1 MNDRLSRDQI
11 LTIPNLLSFL
21 RIGLAIVFCVLF
33 DSSKTMA
40 DNWPAFVVLG
50 LNALSDFLDGKL
62 ARALDQVSELG
73 KVLDPVADYLT
84 KFALILCF
92 VEKYHG
98 VVGLLLLFLARVFI
112 VAYAGWKTVRLV
124 GQNDG
129 AILIGKLDTAVF
141 YAVMLALVVFPHM
154 PRPLAYTL
162 VCVSAVMMLLAII
175 LYLRHFARLRRN
187 YKQKQSQTKP

>member
-1 MNDRLSRDQI
+1 MNDKFSRDQI

-21 RIGLAIVFCVLF
+21 RIGLAILFCVLF
-33 DSSKTMA
+33 DSSKTLT
-40 DNWPAFVVLG
+40 DNWPAFLVLG

-62 ARALDQVSELG
+62 ARALGQVSELG
-73 KVLDPVADYLT
+73 KVLDPIADYLT

-92 VEKYHG
+92 VEKYRG
-98 VVGLLLLFLARVFI
+98 VLGLLLLFLLRVFI
-112 VAYAGWKTVRLV
+112 VAFAGWKTVQLV

-154 PRPLAYTL
+154 PTALAYAL
-162 VCVSAVMMLLAII
+162 ICLSAVMMILAII
-175 LYLRHFARLRRN
+175 LYLRHFARLRREHH
-187 YKQKQSQTKP
+187 QQAH

>member
-1 MNDRLSRDQI
+1 M
-11 LTIPNLLSFL
+11 
-21 RIGLAIVFCVLF
+21 
-33 DSSKTMA
+33 
-40 DNWPAFVVLG
+40 
-50 LNALSDFLDGKL
+50 
-62 ARALDQVSELG
+62 
-73 KVLDPVADYLT
+73 
-84 KFALILCF
+84 
-92 VEKYHG
+92 
-98 VVGLLLLFLARVFI
+98 VGLLLLFLARVFI

-175 LYLRHFARLRRN
+175 LYLRHFARLRQN
-187 YKQKQSQTKP
+187 YKQQQKRANT

>member
-21 RIGLAIVFCVLF
+21 RIGLAILFCVLF

-141 YAVMLALVVFPHM
+141 YAVMLALVVFPICPGRWPTHW
-154 PRPLAYTL
+154 
-162 VCVSAVMMLLAII
+162 SAS
-175 LYLRHFARLRRN
+175 AR
-187 YKQKQSQTKP
+187 S

>member
-21 RIGLAIVFCVLF
+21 RIGLAILFCVLF

-141 YAVMLALVVFPHM
+141 YAVMLALVVFPPYAPAAGLHIGL
-154 PRPLAYTL
+154 RQRGHDAAGHHPL
-162 VCVSAVMMLLAII
+162 SAPFCPPAPEL
-175 LYLRHFARLRRN
+175 
-187 YKQKQSQTKP
+187 

>member
-21 RIGLAIVFCVLF
+21 RIGLAILFCVLF

-112 VAYAGWKTVRLV
+112 VAYAGWKTVRL
-124 GQNDG
+124 

-175 LYLRHFARLRRN
+175 LYLRHFARLRRD
-187 YKQKQSQTKP
+187 YKQKQSQAKP

>member
-1 MNDRLSRDQI
+1 MNDRFSRDQI

-21 RIGLAIVFCVLF
+21 RIGLAILFCVLF
-33 DSSKTMA
+33 DSSKTLT
-40 DNWPAFVVLG
+40 DNWPAFLVLG

-62 ARALDQVSELG
+62 ARALGQVTELG
-73 KVLDPVADYLT
+73 KVLDPIADYLT

-92 VEKYHG
+92 VEKYRG
-98 VVGLLLLFLARVFI
+98 VLGLLLLFLFRVFI
-112 VAYAGWKTVRLV
+112 VAFAGWKTVQLV

-154 PRPLAYTL
+154 PTALAYAL
-162 VCVSAVMMLLAII
+162 ICLSAVMMILAII
-175 LYLRHFARLRRN
+175 LYLRHFARLRREHR
-187 YKQKQSQTKP
+187 QQEH